1 MSHSHFNSNR
11 KGTVLTG
18 LFTLI
23 IISPIILTIWN
34 LSNIGSLQSS
44 SWTTTP
50 LNKFSSY
57 EELKAFLNRSHVE
70 NFVNYPVMDFWSK
83 AFSFNSLRVIPES
96 FAVTDSPEYSQT
108 NIQVEGVDEA
118 DWVKTDG
125 HNLYIVSKGTI
136 FILKA
141 YPPEEA
147 EVLSKISFDKNIE
160 GLFINDETLIVFL
173 GGPFYEMYGYGD
185 VRTPHGTSETF
196 IEIYD
201 LTNLSS
207 PNLVKNVT
215 VNGYYFNSRMIGDYV
230 YAVICKPA
238 YLDNIGEVSLPVI
251 ESNYNKLNIAP
262 SSIYY
267 LNGSE
272 NYYAFTNIVSI
283 NVKDPDQDPLC
294 KTLLLG
300 ATCNMYVSHNNI
312 YITSPSYTE
321 GEFKNELITNIHKI
335 SIQNGEIEYFSNGW
349 VPGSVLN
356 QFSMD
361 EYEGYFRIATTTGQS
376 WFEGSEQSNNL
387 FILNSTLSTVGRL
400 ENLAHRERIH
410 SARFMG
416 SKCYLVTF
424 RKVDPLFVI
433 DLNDPKNPKVLGK
446 LKIPGYSDYLHLYDE
461 NHLIGI
467 GKETVAAEEG
477 DFSWYQGVKISLFD
491 VTDVSSPREVDKF
504 EIGNRGTDS
513 PVLRDHKA
521 FLFCRSKNLLVLPIL
536 LAEIDE
542 EKYSGSV
549 PANAYGEYVWQGAY
563 VYDISS
569 EKGLV
574 LRGRITHL
582 KDDEELLKSGFY
594 FESSHA
600 IKRSLYIDNVLY
612 TISEN
617 TIKMNDIENL
627 FEINTIDL
635 A

>member
-1 MSHSHFNSNR
+1 
-11 KGTVLTG
+11 LTG
-18 LFTLI
+18 LLTLI
-23 IISPIILTIWN
+23 IISPVILTIWT

-57 EELKAFLNRSHVE
+57 EELKTFLNRSHVE

-83 AFSFNSLRVIPES
+83 AFSFNSLRLSPES

-125 HNLYIVSKGTI
+125 HYIYIVSKNTI

-147 EVLSKISFDKNIE
+147 EVLSKISLDKNIE
-160 GLFINDETLIVFL
+160 GLFINDKKLIVFL
-173 GGPFYEMYGYGD
+173 GGPFYDVYRYGD
-185 VRTPHGTSETF
+185 IRTPHWMSETF

-201 LTNLSS
+201 LTNISS
-207 PNLVKNVT
+207 PNIVKNVT

-238 YLDNIGEVSLPVI
+238 YLDNTGEVSLPMI
-251 ESNYNKLNIAP
+251 QSNDIKLNIEP
-262 SSIYY
+262 SSMYY
-267 LNGSE
+267 LNNSD
-272 NYYAFTNIVSI
+272 YYHAFTNIVSI
-283 NVKDPDQDPLC
+283 NVKDPDQDPHC

-300 ATCNMYVSHNNI
+300 ATCNTYVSHNNI

-349 VPGSVLN
+349 VPGRILN

-361 EYEGYFRIATTTGQS
+361 EHEGYFRIATTTGQS

-387 FILNSTLSTVGRL
+387 FVLNSTLSTVGRL
-400 ENLAHRERIH
+400 ENLAPKERIY

-477 DFSWYQGVKISLFD
+477 DFSWYQGVKISFFD
-491 VTDVSSPREVDKF
+491 VTDVSSPKEVDKV
-504 EIGNRGTDS
+504 EIGDRGTDS

-549 PANAYGEYVWQGAY
+549 PPNAHGEFVWQGAY

-569 EKGLV
+569 EQGLT

-600 IKRSLYIDNVLY
+600 IKRSLYIDNILY

-617 TIKMNDIENL
+617 IIMMNDLENL
-627 FEINTIDL
+627 EEINTIDL
-635 A
+635 S

>member
-1 MSHSHFNSNR
+1 MSHSHANSDR
-11 KGTVLTG
+11 KETILTG
-18 LFTLI
+18 LLTLI
-23 IISPIILTIWN
+23 IISPVILTIWN

-57 EELKAFLNRSHVE
+57 EELKAFLNRSYVE
-70 NFVNYPVMDFWSK
+70 NFVTYPLMDFWSK
-83 AFSFNSLRVIPES
+83 AFSINSLRASPES
-96 FAVTDSPEYSQT
+96 FAVTDSPEYSLT

-125 HNLYIVSKGTI
+125 NYIYIVSKGTI

-147 EVLSKISFDKNIE
+147 EVLSKISREKNIE
-160 GLFINDETLIVFL
+160 GLFINDKKLIVIL
-173 GGPFYEMYGYGD
+173 GGPFYDMYRYGD
-185 VRTPHGTSETF
+185 VRIPHWTSETF

-201 LTNLSS
+201 LSNILS

-215 VNGYYFNSRMIGDYV
+215 VNGYYFNSRMISDYV

-238 YLDNIGEVSLPVI
+238 YLDNTGEVSLPVI
-251 ESNYNKLNIAP
+251 QSNYNKLNMEP

-267 LNGSE
+267 LNGSD

-361 EYEGYFRIATTTGQS
+361 EHKGYFRIATTTGQS
-376 WFEGSEQSNNL
+376 WFESSEQSNNL
-387 FILNSTLSTVGRL
+387 FVLNSTLSTVGRL
-400 ENLAHRERIH
+400 ENLAPRERIY

-433 DLNDPKNPKVLGK
+433 DLNDPKKPKVLGK

-461 NHLIGI
+461 NYLIGI

-491 VTDVSSPREVDKF
+491 VTDVSSPKEVDKV
-504 EIGNRGTDS
+504 EIGDRGTDS

-549 PANAYGEYVWQGAY
+549 PPNAHGEYVWQGAY
-563 VYDISS
+563 VYDVSS
-569 EKGLV
+569 EQGLV

-600 IKRSLYIDNVLY
+600 IKRSLYIDNILY

-627 FEINTIDL
+627 AEINKIDL
-635 A
+635 S